1 MEGSTLQER
10 QTAGAEFWIWE
21 MHSVTGNPDV
31 LSKQDSLDGCYGEID
46 LAALSKVTQSRKSL
60 KREGTVK
67 CPGQSEVQVLE

>member
-1 MEGSTLQER
+1 MEGSILQER
-10 QTAGAEFWIWE
+10 QTAGEFGIWE
-21 MHSVTGNPDV
+21 KHSVTRNPEV